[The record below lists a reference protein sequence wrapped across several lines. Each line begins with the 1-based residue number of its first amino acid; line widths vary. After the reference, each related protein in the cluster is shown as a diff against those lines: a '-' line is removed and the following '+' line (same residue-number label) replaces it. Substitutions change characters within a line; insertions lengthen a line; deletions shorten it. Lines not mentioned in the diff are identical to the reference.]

1 MWKINRLRDLT
12 VNRLNLNEPKFTKD
26 WSELTYQNEYDNGFG
41 YIDKVINPSIIDI
54 NKDVYQIERLTDKY
68 LGVRLFFKPLND
80 YKITLNL
87 ITGEKRNKV

>member
-1 MWKINRLRDLT
+1 MRDLT
-12 VNRLNLNEPKFTKD
+12 VNKWPISASTEPKFTKD